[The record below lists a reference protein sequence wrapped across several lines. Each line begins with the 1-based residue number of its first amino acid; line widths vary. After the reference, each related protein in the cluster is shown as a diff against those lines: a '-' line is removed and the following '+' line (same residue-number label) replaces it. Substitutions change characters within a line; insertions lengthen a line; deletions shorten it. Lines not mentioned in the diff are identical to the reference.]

1 MEQDSQKIQNTQH
14 NLYLSLQE
22 NGRRCIVVPKASS
35 SKEGSIVGLAKY
47 AWSGYV
53 LECQKCGVIY
63 RCSGIGQY
71 VQQSGAPPRGE
82 QLNEYLCW
90 SRSRQQWYGNTDP
103 EYQGVVHTEIAH
115 VWPGVSSQQLVFS
128 VTETVTQVS
137 RVRLLQELCGLICR
151 F

>member
-1 MEQDSQKIQNTQH
+1 M
-14 NLYLSLQE
+14 
-22 NGRRCIVVPKASS
+22 
-35 SKEGSIVGLAKY
+35 GLAKY

-63 RCSGIGQY
+63 RCGGIGHY
-71 VQQSGAPPRGE
+71 VQQSEAPPRE
-82 QLNEYLCW
+82 HWNKYLLCW

-103 EYQGVVHTEIAH
+103 EYQGVVHTEVAH
-115 VWPGVSSQQLVFS
+115 VWPGVSSHQLVFS

>member
-1 MEQDSQKIQNTQH
+1 MELDSNKMQNVQC
-14 NLYLSLQE
+14 SIIPLQE

-71 VQQSGAPPRGE
+71 VKQ
-82 QLNEYLCW
+82 
-90 SRSRQQWYGNTDP
+90 
-103 EYQGVVHTEIAH
+103 
-115 VWPGVSSQQLVFS
+115 
-128 VTETVTQVS
+128 
-137 RVRLLQELCGLICR
+137 
-151 F
+151 